1 MLSAAA
7 LTAELETHRRALRF
21 HCYQL
26 LGTLS
31 DAEDF
36 VQETYLRAF
45 DAAAEFEARS
55 SVKTWLFRIAT
66 YACIDEVRRRKR
78 RRLVSTTRPNGS
90 EAELGTELELDGW
103 IEPFPDALLPDRRV
117 ARIEA
122 VTLAFVAAVQWLPPR
137 QRAILVLRDSLD
149 WSAHD
154 VAVLLGMT
162 PGAVHAA
169 LLRARATL
177 ATKLGEPRASGRED
191 LATARAFASA
201 FARGDVTAIAKMLR
215 EDVEIHMP
223 PYKLWLRGAPAVV
236 DFLPRRI
243 WAGRRLKLRLTRAN
257 GRLATVALDR
267 GKPFAVMV
275 FESIQRHRVATIHA
289 FVMPHLVAR
298 FAT

>member
-7 LTAELETHRRALRF
+7 LTAELETHRKALRF

-26 LGTLS
+26 LGTVS

-45 DAAAEFEARS
+45 DAAADFEARS

-137 QRAILVLRDSLD
+137 QRC
-149 WSAHD
+149 
-154 VAVLLGMT
+154 
-162 PGAVHAA
+162 
-169 LLRARATL
+169 
-177 ATKLGEPRASGRED
+177 
-191 LATARAFASA
+191 
-201 FARGDVTAIAKMLR
+201 
-215 EDVEIHMP
+215 
-223 PYKLWLRGAPAVV
+223 
-236 DFLPRRI
+236 LP
-243 WAGRRLKLRLTRAN
+243 
-257 GRLATVALDR
+257 
-267 GKPFAVMV
+267 
-275 FESIQRHRVATIHA
+275 ATIT
-289 FVMPHLVAR
+289 R
-298 FAT
+298 Y